1 MIGICFV
8 YEDEDE
14 EAENNAD
21 LYIVFKLEYIEFAY
35 SHI

>member
-8 YEDEDE
+8 YEDE